1 MVAGLM
7 LHAIAGRHD
16 MSWQELTKEGVGGIG
31 EPAISLIMRRW
42 PHIWQQNEQ
51 LALATHLTVFSL
63 PQSNLHSHANIRAG
77 YPFSKVWVCVRVAGV
92 EGVSKSSESSKSVRS
107 FGS

>member
-7 LHAIAGRHD
+7 LHVIAGRHD
-16 MSWQELTKEGVGGIG
+16 MSWQELTKEGAGGVG
-31 EPAISLIMRRW
+31 ELAISLIMRRW

-63 PQSNLHSHANIRAG
+63 PQSNLHSH
-77 YPFSKVWVCVRVAGV
+77 
-92 EGVSKSSESSKSVRS
+92 ESTATKTSALPILSVKYACA
-107 FGS
+107 

>member
-7 LHAIAGRHD
+7 LHVIAGRHD
-16 MSWQELTKEGVGGIG
+16 MSWQELTKEGAEGIG

-51 LALATHLTVFSL
+51 LALETHLTVFSL
-63 PQSNLHSHANIRAG
+63 PR
-77 YPFSKVWVCVRVAGV
+77 
-92 EGVSKSSESSKSVRS
+92 
-107 FGS
+107 

>member
-7 LHAIAGRHD
+7 LHVIAGRHD
-16 MSWQELTKEGVGGIG
+16 MSWQELTKEGARGIG

-42 PHIWQQNEQ
+42 PRIWQQNEQ

-63 PQSNLHSHANIRAG
+63 PQFNLHSHANICAG
-77 YPFSKVWVCVRVAGV
+77 YPFSKVCVCVRVAGV
-92 EGVSKSSESSKSVRS
+92 EGVSGNSGSRCYAVR
-107 FGS
+107 